1 MRIFGKTAGA
11 YFRIQ
16 LPFLFLIV
24 IVGLL
29 RLILPVAGVPE
40 SVVQW
45 LSITV
50 LMLIGMVYAA
60 LLVHTSGFGAYLQL
74 LPVIF
79 LQAVVAQGM
88 VMAGIALAIVVQQDN
103 IFTGDGGGRTWGHV
117 GAHGVAAVVFTIVLW
132 ALGSLVMLVARTVK
146 PKAAA

>member
-1 MRIFGKTAGA
+1 MKIFGKTVGA
-11 YFRIQ
+11 YFQIQ
-16 LPFLFLIV
+16 LPFLFVIV

-40 SVVQW
+40 SIVQW
-45 LSITV
+45 LSLTV

-60 LLVHTSGFGAYLQL
+60 LLVHTSGFGAYRQL

-117 GAHGVAAVVFTIVLW
+117 WAHAVGAVFFTVILW
-132 ALGSLVMLVARTVK
+132 VLGSVILFVARTLR
-146 PKAAA
+146 PARAA